1 MQAARVRLPVGVYK
15 EFEVNRGSEGEALFR
30 QVTSDL
36 SIEERD
42 YFSLCFYDKEE
53 GIRHWLYN
61 DKKIL
66 KKLKSWLL
74 FFLTF
79 PRSSLSRSNST
90 RPHPPLLSTITHD
103 TTSSSNSAVTFSQDA
118 FQPPPTLMS
127 FTALLL
133 LR

>member
-1 MQAARVRLPVGVYK
+1 MTLFKYVRLFALKEQKGKDREPVDQQHHPPPATSPAPSQHPRNPKMQAARVRLPVGVYK
-15 EFEVNRGSEGEALFR
+15 EFEVN
-30 QVTSDL
+30 
-36 SIEERD
+36 
-42 YFSLCFYDKEE
+42 
-53 GIRHWLYN
+53 
-61 DKKIL
+61 
-66 KKLKSWLL
+66 
-74 FFLTF
+74 TF